1 MSLESYID
9 DVGQQTRSISVYE
22 TGDPEG
28 IKHLSEFFQNVQVEG
43 VSNHPGIISRFSAPV
58 PDHDAIA
65 ISTIDELDGD
75 FVLVDSTFEIVG
87 TLPRE
92 KLDVPDFVVRINKT
106 TFGVAEGNKPLLNEM
121 SRHIERLAL
130 RRGSGQLLTGVQE
143 VSRLN
148 DEPGTDN
155 MYQKLAESTVE
166 THVFGFAD
174 GNAVDSEASIHL
186 SDEPEIADSW
196 FVVFHDDD
204 DDAGAALVAAQTG
217 PNTYRGF
224 WTFEHDLVESIAA
237 YVEETYLANAE

>member
-1 MSLESYID
+1 MDFESYID
-9 DVGQQTRSISVYE
+9 DVRQQTRSISVYD

-28 IKHLSEFFQNVQVEG
+28 IEHLSEFFENVQVKE
-43 VSNHPGIISRFSAPV
+43 VSNHPGILSRFSAPV
-58 PDHDAIA
+58 PDRDAIA

-75 FVLVDSTFEIVG
+75 FVLVDPTFEIVG

-92 KLDVPDFVVRINKT
+92 ELDVPDFVVRIDKT

-143 VSRLN
+143 ISRLS

-155 MYQKLAESTVE
+155 MYQQLAESTVD

-174 GNAVDSEASIHL
+174 GDAVNYEPSIHL
-186 SDEPEIADSW
+186 SEEPEIADSW
-196 FVVFHDDD
+196 FVVFQD
-204 DDAGAALVAAQTG
+204 DDAGAALVATQTG

-224 WTFEHDLVESIAA
+224 WTFENDLVGSVAD
-237 YVEETYLANAE
+237 YVEETYLASAE

>member
-1 MSLESYID
+1 MGLETYIN
-9 DVGQQTRSISVYE
+9 DVRQRRRSISVYD

-28 IKHLSEFFQNVQVEG
+28 IEHLSGFFENVQVNE
-43 VSNHPGIISRFSAPV
+43 VSEHPGIISRFSAPV
-58 PDHDAIA
+58 PDRDAIA

-75 FVLVDSTFEIVG
+75 YVLVDSGFEIVG

-92 KLDVPDFVVRINKT
+92 ELDVPDFVVRIDET

-143 VSRLN
+143 ISRLQG
-148 DEPGTDN
+148 EPGTDRI
-155 MYQKLAESTVE
+155 YQKLAESDID

-174 GNAVDSEASIHL
+174 GDAIDHEPNVHL
-186 SDEPEIADSW
+186 SDAAEIADSW
-196 FVVFHDDD
+196 FVVFRD
-204 DDAGAALVAAQTG
+204 DDAGAALVATQTG

-224 WTFEHDLVESIAA
+224 WTFENDLVESVATYI
-237 YVEETYLANAE
+237 EETYLTDGE